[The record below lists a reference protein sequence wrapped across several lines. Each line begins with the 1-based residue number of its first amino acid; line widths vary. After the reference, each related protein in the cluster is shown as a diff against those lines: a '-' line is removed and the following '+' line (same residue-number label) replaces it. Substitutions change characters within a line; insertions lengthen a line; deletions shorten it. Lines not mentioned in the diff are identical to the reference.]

1 MANIGTF
8 RSRHLTIVRAFVEA
22 YEEMLQSREEWI
34 ALGGAAY
41 TNELVLPPV
50 NGEWTTPTE
59 QQFDDSMYAI
69 GQLENF
75 MNGTFNNDGSPLP
88 ALDENVFRLFFYRV
102 AD

>member
-1 MANIGTF
+1 MASASTF
-8 RSRHLTIVRAFVEA
+8 RARHLTIVRDFVEA

-41 TNELVLPPV
+41 TDEVV
-50 NGEWTTPTE
+50 ADGGEWTTPTE
-59 QQFDDSMYAI
+59 AQFDDSMYAI

-75 MNGTFNNDGSPLP
+75 MTGAFNNDGSPQP

-102 AD
+102 AN